1 MGRYI
6 SDASDTDTPAD
17 SAAGTVAP
25 IQFKIQSL
33 YECNNEA
40 NLLMREVFRL
50 IHCFMCN
57 QLLTEIHVCT
67 LHAFTSPSC
76 VKSSC
81 GSFRCAFRHSMFI
94 GGLKSTGGGR

>member
-6 SDASDTDTPAD
+6 SDTSDTDTPAD

-40 NLLMREVFRL
+40 NLLMREVFIL
-50 IHCFMCN
+50 IHCFMCY
-57 QLLTEIHVCT
+57 QLLT
-67 LHAFTSPSC
+67 AFYLCLQRSTFALCMPS
-76 VKSSC
+76 
-81 GSFRCAFRHSMFI
+81 RH
-94 GGLKSTGGGR
+94 LVA

>member
-17 SAAGTVAP
+17 SAAGTVTP

-33 YECNNEA
+33 YERNNEA

-57 QLLTEIHVCT
+57 QLLTGFYLCLQRSTFALCMH
-67 LHAFTSPSC
+67 S
-76 VKSSC
+76 
-81 GSFRCAFRHSMFI
+81 RH
-94 GGLKSTGGGR
+94 LVA